1 MTAPKSVVLLVLV
14 LASACSKETP
24 PPAEEV
30 RSPGSAPA
38 TTPAAAQAEP
48 ATKPAALAEPAAKPA
63 EASPSAGQSKFSDT
77 SFELVLSPKG
87 EYKAGQPGE
96 AEILLTAKEPFH
108 VNDKYPYKFK
118 AKEGPGVKYAAP
130 VTSKEAV
137 KLETMKATMT
147 VGFTPESAG
156 KHVLAGQF
164 SFSVCTDDKCL
175 IEKRDLALEIT
186 AN

>member
-1 MTAPKSVVLLVLV
+1 MKASKAVALFALVLG
-14 LASACSKETP
+14 SACSKETP
-24 PPAEEV
+24 PAAEEA
-30 RSPGSAPA
+30 RSPAGGTTTTTAPSD
-38 TTPAAAQAEP
+38 PAAKQVAAAEP
-48 ATKPAALAEPAAKPA
+48 EAKPA
-63 EASPSAGQSKFSDT
+63 EAAAASAGQAKFSD
-77 SFELVLSPKG
+77 SGFDLVLAPKG
-87 EYKAGQPGE
+87 EYKAGQAGE
-96 AEILLTAKEPFH
+96 AEIALTAKAPFH

-118 AKEGPGVKYAAP
+118 AKEGAGVKYSAP

-137 KLETMKATMT
+137 KLEPMKATMT

>member
-1 MTAPKSVVLLVLV
+1 MKAPKAFILSVFV
-14 LASACSKETP
+14 LAAACSKETP
-24 PPAEEV
+24 PAAEEA
-30 RSPGSAPA
+30 RSPAGGA
-38 TTPAAAQAEP
+38 TTSPAPSEP
-48 ATKPAALAEPAAKPA
+48 GTKPAALTEPAAAVEPA
-63 EASPSAGQSKFSDT
+63 AANAGQAKFSDT
-77 SFELVLSPKG
+77 GFELSLSPKG
-87 EYKAGQPGE
+87 DYKAGQVGE
-96 AEILLTAKEPFH
+96 AEILLTAKAPFH

-118 AKEGPGVKYAAP
+118 AKEGAGVKFSAP

-137 KLETMKATMT
+137 KLEAMKATMT

-156 KHVLAGQF
+156 KHVLAGVF